1 MGTVPFDP
9 GTEGPHSLRIP
20 VETVS
25 DALRCWGAPQQLQVR
40 SPRSFPD
47 SQPHFPLLSLDW
59 TSTAVFPAA
68 LPQVPPLYCPVLW
81 LVWGFGIQS
90 CFLRVFLM

>member
-25 DALRCWGAPQQLQVR
+25 DTLRCWGAPQQLQVR

-47 SQPHFPLLSLDW
+47 SQPHFSLLSLDW
-59 TSTAVFPAA
+59 TNTAVFPAA
-68 LPQVPPLYCPVLW
+68 LPQVPPFTVLCCGW
-81 LVWGFGIQS
+81 FGDLES
-90 CFLRVFLM
+90 RAAFCECS